1 MATANIKEDPATAP
15 VPPTPATGTIP
26 KSGIKHEETRAHHQP
41 EEADLNPV
49 EAQQSATARLQPPR
63 FAGEGTDTA
72 AAVSAFLTQLADYFR
87 SANTDEAKKPSLLS
101 FCFKPEDSVAA
112 RWWATQRDKGV
123 PTETWTQCEA
133 LIKARFL
140 TQKSPT
146 EIVALVDSLNQ
157 RSTEN
162 VKAFADRVDQALII
176 IAQQRREGMQGL
188 TDAQNKI
195 ATAAFHE
202 EQAKTYFLR
211 GLPHHIR
218 AKVQAFEMGTYD
230 ACVQAAARVELANR
244 DELRRQP
251 AAYAMEEPRP
261 FGATTERDEIELLKN
276 QIAALQARAA
286 PRRDHRRGPPAE
298 GGGSQRP
305 RWLTSDK
312 VPRDVCYR
320 CGHPGHQARACRTNP
335 NNYNWGKLIKERNL
349 RNTGAPTP
357 QWHPRG
363 NPPRDF

>member
-1 MATANIKEDPATAP
+1 MATTNVKEDPTATTAQ
-15 VPPTPATGTIP
+15 PPTATGAVPKQTI
-26 KSGIKHEETRAHHQP
+26 KQEESRTYHQP
-41 EEADLNPV
+41 EEVDLNPV
-49 EAQQSATARLQPPR
+49 EAQQNHTARLQPPR
-63 FAGEGTDTA
+63 FSGEGTDTA

-87 SANTDEAKKPSLLS
+87 SANTDEAKKPALLS

-123 PTETWTQCEA
+123 PTETWNQCEA
-133 LIKARFL
+133 LIKTRFL

-157 RSTEN
+157 RPTEN

-176 IAQQRREGMQGL
+176 IAQQRGTEGMEGL
-188 TDAQNKI
+188 TAAQNKI
-195 ATAAFHE
+195 AAAAFHE

-218 AKVQAFEMGTYD
+218 AKVQAFEMGTYEK
-230 ACVQAAARVELANR
+230 CVQAAARVKLANR
-244 DELRRQP
+244 DELKRQP
-251 AAYAMEEPRP
+251 TAYAIEEPRP
-261 FGATTERDEIELLKN
+261 IGMSTEREEMELLKS
-276 QIAALQARAA
+276 QIAALQVRSA
-286 PRRDHRRGPPAE
+286 PRRDNRRGPPTE
-298 GGGSQRP
+298 GGAQRP

-320 CGHPGHQARACRTNP
+320 CGHTGHQARACRTNP

-349 RNTGAPTP
+349 RNNGTP
-357 QWHPRG
+357 SSQWRPRG
-363 NPPRDF
+363 PSQRDF